1 LTVREALS
9 AVPATVREQPFGALA
24 VAVAVALCLVVAG
37 VGAVAIWA
45 ELEHTWRS
53 FFLMEQVM
61 EMAAPATKLLLVA
74 VVVTGL
80 GTVAMAR

>member
-1 LTVREALS
+1 MRETLSTVQKTA
-9 AVPATVREQPFGALA
+9 REQPFGALA
-24 VAVAVALCLVVAG
+24 VVVAGALCLVVAG

-45 ELEHTWRS
+45 EFVHTWRS

-61 EMAAPATKLLLVA
+61 SMAAPATTLLLA
-74 VVVTGL
+74 AIIVTGL